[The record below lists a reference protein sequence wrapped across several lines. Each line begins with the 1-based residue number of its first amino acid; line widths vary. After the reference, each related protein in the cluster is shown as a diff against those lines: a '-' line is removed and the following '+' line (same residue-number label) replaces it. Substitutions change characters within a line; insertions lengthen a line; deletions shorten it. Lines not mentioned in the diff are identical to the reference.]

1 METVT
6 IHIAPKAIFSLMSI
20 SKSSENGKDTFYVIS
35 SDETNQE
42 ENIEFGSVVCE
53 IRFASYDLIISI
65 LNN

>member
-1 METVT
+1 MQWNDDL
-6 IHIAPKAIFSLMSI
+6 S
-20 SKSSENGKDTFYVIS
+20 N
-35 SDETNQE
+35 E